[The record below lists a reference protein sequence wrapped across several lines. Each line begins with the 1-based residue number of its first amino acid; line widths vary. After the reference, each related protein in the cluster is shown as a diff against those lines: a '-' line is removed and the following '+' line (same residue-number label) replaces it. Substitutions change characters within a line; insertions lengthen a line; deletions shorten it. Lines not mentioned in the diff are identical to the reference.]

1 MRRYIM
7 RVPGGE
13 TDKGS
18 GKTEAQIRGW
28 EGKILLL
35 LVRLLLLI
43 LLLLHVAYVCSY

>member
-18 GKTEAQIRGW
+18 GKTEARVRGW

-35 LVRLLLLI
+35 PVRLLLLI
-43 LLLLHVAYVCSY
+43 LLLLHVGYVCSH